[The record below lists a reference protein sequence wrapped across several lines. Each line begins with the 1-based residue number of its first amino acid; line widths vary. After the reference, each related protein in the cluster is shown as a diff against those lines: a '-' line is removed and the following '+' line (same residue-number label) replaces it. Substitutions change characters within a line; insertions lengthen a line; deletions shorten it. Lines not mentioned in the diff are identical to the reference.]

1 MPIQSVKAPDGRGQ
15 SFVFWLPFNLWAT
28 VYLYLTSDNLPYEKI
43 GDEVRSLAD
52 LAPFEIPLSW
62 EWCRVGDL
70 FSNISGLAYKKDAL
84 AIKADKMI
92 RVLRGGN
99 IGEEQFLFKGDDVFI
114 SSEFVKPEL
123 YLRKNYMITPA
134 VSSLDHIGKIAL
146 IDKDYSDTVVGGFV
160 LMLIPHFN
168 DDVVSQYLLYAFAT
182 KHHRDNCRNITHKS
196 GQAFYNLSREQMMNL
211 PVPIPPREE
220 MERIIAMLK
229 RVLPKVADYAVVDTA
244 LQNLNDSFPE
254 ALKKSILQEAVQ
266 GKLVPQDPS
275 DEPAEDLLERIRA
288 EKQRLIKEG
297 KIKKDK
303 HESVIFRRDNSHYEK
318 LGGVERCI
326 DDELPF
332 EIPENWCW
340 CKIGTIFTLQAEK
353 KHWEHIFIQ
362 FQNTKRKSG
371 GTFSIHDHIRA
382 MVYSFLSAGI
392 SWERMESGI
401 DLVTGRILSIDEVF
415 HQYDPEY
422 LLQCRPEELR
432 DQVKHLGY
440 ASQYTRKQMTALV
453 GTNIGK
459 LQQLDEQYGG
469 IDVYYHQFVE
479 KDPSFKTLV
488 KSLSILIRGVLLYRL
503 ASLSSSRKYSSWFSA
518 DTVEAKIMPS
528 TLLDIRRRKSSLSLF
543 IWLPYVP

>member
-1 MPIQSVKAPDGRGQ
+1 MTAQQLKNSILLMAVQGKLVPQDPNDEPASVLLERIHAEKERLIKEKKIKREKNPSVIFKGA
-15 SFVFWLPFNLWAT
+15 
-28 VYLYLTSDNLPYEKI
+28 DNTPYEKI

-52 LAPFEIPLSW
+52 LAPFEIPSSW

-70 FSNISGLAYKKDAL
+70 FSNMSGLAYKKGAL
-84 AIKADKMI
+84 AIKADKMV

-99 IGEEQFLFKGDDVFI
+99 IGEEQFYFKGDDVFI
-114 SSEFVKPEL
+114 SSELVKPEL

-168 DDVVSQYLLYAFAT
+168 DDVVSEYLLYAFAA

-220 MERIIAMLK
+220 MGRIIAMLK

-244 LQNLNDSFPE
+244 LQNLNGSFPE

-275 DEPAEDLLERIRA
+275 DEPAEALLERIRA

-318 LGGVERCI
+318 RGSKEENI
-326 DDELPF
+326 NDIIPFELPDSWEWIRLSAILTSTDAGKSPQCENRPRTIGEWGVIKTTAIQDGYF
-332 EIPENWCW
+332 LAEENKVLPLDFNLQESMVVHHGDLLITRAGPRNRTGVICVVDGEPEN
-340 CKIGTIFTLQAEK
+340 L
-353 KHWEHIFIQ
+353 
-362 FQNTKRKSG
+362 
-371 GTFSIHDHIRA
+371 
-382 MVYSFLSAGI
+382 
-392 SWERMESGI
+392 
-401 DLVTGRILSIDEVF
+401 ILSDKTVRLS
-415 HQYDPEY
+415 Y
-422 LLQCRPEELR
+422 LRNLVNPHY
-432 DQVKHLGY
+432 V
-440 ASQYTRKQMTALV
+440 MTALSSPAMQYFVIDAMTGMAASQVNISQEKMKTFLLPLPPLNEQQRIVDEV
-453 GTNIGK
+453 G
-459 LQQLDEQYGG
+459 
-469 IDVYYHQFVE
+469 
-479 KDPSFKTLV
+479 
-488 KSLSILIRGVLLYRL
+488 
-503 ASLSSSRKYSSWFSA
+503 
-518 DTVEAKIMPS
+518 KIFERIKKMN
-528 TLLDIRRRKSSLSLF
+528 F
-543 IWLPYVP
+543 